1 MLSGHELVFALAV
14 VLVGATVMGLVG
26 FGLGMVIS
34 PALLLILEPQ
44 AVVIAIN
51 SLSIPML
58 SLVLYQTRTSIEVR
72 AVTPLAIG
80 GVAAVP
86 VGVLI
91 LSSASPT
98 ILRITIGAII
108 LALVVPLGLNIQRP
122 LPRFPAVS
130 PAFGFLGSML
140 VTGLGVG
147 APLVVL
153 FLVNQR
159 WSAHSIRSGIALY
172 YLAVGSFATVL
183 YIATGLY
190 TLERLWSVLTV
201 APVALLGM
209 GLGSALVRRLDDR
222 LLRRVVLGVVVVASL
237 ALLAREISR
246 I

>member
-1 MLSGHELVFALAV
+1 MPSGLELVLALAV
-14 VLVGATVMGLVG
+14 ILVGATVMGMVG

-44 AVVIAIN
+44 SVVITIN
-51 SLSIPML
+51 SLSIPIL
-58 SLVLYQTRTSIEVR
+58 ALVLYQTRTSVNVR
-72 AVTPLAIG
+72 TVAPLAIG
-80 GVAAVP
+80 GLVAVP

-98 ILRITIGAII
+98 ILRIAIGAII
-108 LALVVPLGLNIQRP
+108 LVLAIPIGLNIQRP
-122 LPRFPAVS
+122 LPGFSAIS

-159 WSAHSIRSGIALY
+159 WPAHFIRPSIALY
-172 YLAVGSFATVL
+172 YLAIGTFATAL
-183 YIATGLY
+183 YSVTGLY
-190 TLERLWSVLTV
+190 TLERLRFVLTMI
-201 APVALLGM
+201 PVALVGV
-209 GLGSALVRRLDDR
+209 GLGSLLVRRLDDR
-222 LLRRVVLGVVVVASL
+222 LLRRIVLGVVIVASTG
-237 ALLAREISR
+237 LLVREIAR

>member
-1 MLSGHELVFALAV
+1 MALVV

-44 AVVIAIN
+44 TVVITIN
-51 SLSIPML
+51 SLSIPIL
-58 SLVLYQTRTSIEVR
+58 ALVLYQTRTSVNVR
-72 AVTPLAIG
+72 SVSVTPLAIG
-80 GVAAVP
+80 GVVAVP

-108 LALVVPLGLNIQRP
+108 LLLAIPIGLNIQRP
-122 LPRFPAVS
+122 LPGFSVIS
-130 PAFGFLGSML
+130 SAFGFLGSML

-159 WSAHSIRSGIALY
+159 WPAHAIRPSIALY
-172 YLAVGSFATVL
+172 YLSIGTFATVL
-183 YIATGLY
+183 YGVTGLY
-190 TLERLWSVLTV
+190 TLERLQFVLTMV
-201 APVALLGM
+201 PVALVGV
-209 GLGSALVRRLDDR
+209 GLGSLLVRRLDDR
-222 LLRRVVLGVVVVASL
+222 LLRRVVLGVVVVAS
-237 ALLAREISR
+237 ASLLVREIAR